1 MHALDDATR
10 WMLHALT
17 TRQDAALANSVD
29 HLMLGGYVCGG
40 WQMGRAALVA
50 AQKSAAKED
59 PDFHDAKL
67 ATARFYTDKILPK
80 AFALLETIRSGA
92 SGRGEPFD
100 RAILG
105 SGRRSKAGL
114 KARPAAHGS

>member
-1 MHALDDATR
+1 
-10 WMLHALT
+10 
-17 TRQDAALANSVD
+17 
-29 HLMLGGYVCGG
+29 
-40 WQMGRAALVA
+40 MGRAALVA

-100 RAILG
+100 RAILS